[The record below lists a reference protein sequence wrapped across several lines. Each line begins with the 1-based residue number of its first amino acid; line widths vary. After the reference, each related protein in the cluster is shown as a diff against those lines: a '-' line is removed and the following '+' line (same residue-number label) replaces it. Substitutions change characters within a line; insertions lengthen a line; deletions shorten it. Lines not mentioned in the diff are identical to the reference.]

1 MKVYNKT
8 FIDLCR
14 KHNRLA
20 QEQLF
25 KELFPYMF
33 RTVRRY
39 LNNHPEA
46 EDCVMKGFM
55 KSFMNLE
62 KFEFVDEKSL
72 FFWIRRIMINEA
84 LMELRKKHN
93 FMLSLEEEYEN
104 SGIQNAALLKL
115 EAEEL
120 NHLILQLPQG
130 YRTVFC
136 LYEVDGFNHAE
147 IAGQLGITEST
158 SRTQLA
164 KAKNRL
170 KLLIESIENEN
181 LQNRG

>member
-1 MKVYNKT
+1 MKVYDKP
-8 FIDLCR
+8 FIDLCLKQDR
-14 KHNRLA
+14 IA
-20 QEQLF
+20 QQRLF

-39 LNNHPEA
+39 VNNHPEA

-62 KFEFVDEKSL
+62 KFKFVDEKSL

-93 FMLSLEEEYEN
+93 FMLSLEEEFET

-136 LYEVDGFNHAE
+136 MYEVDGFDHAE
-147 IAGQLGITEST
+147 IAEHLGISEST

-170 KLLIESIENEN
+170 KLFIESIENEN
-181 LQNRG
+181 VQNRG

>member
-1 MKVYNKT
+1 MKVYNKA

-14 KHNRLA
+14 KQDRKA
-20 QEQLF
+20 QQQLF

-39 LNNHPEA
+39 VNNHPEA

-62 KFEFVDEKSL
+62 KFKFMDEKSL
-72 FFWIRRIMINEA
+72 FYWIRRIMINEA
-84 LMELRKKHN
+84 LMELRKRHN
-93 FMLSLEEEYEN
+93 FMLSLEEEFES
-104 SGIQNAALLKL
+104 SGIQNEAIQKL
-115 EAEEL
+115 NAEEL
-120 NHLILQLPQG
+120 NYIILQLPQG

-136 LYEVDGFNHAE
+136 LYEVDGFSHTE
-147 IAGQLGITEST
+147 IAGQLGISEST

-170 KLLIESIENEN
+170 KNLLETIENEN
-181 LQNRG
+181 AQNRG